1 MTTSMTLR
9 RCFAQSAT
17 LIAQR
22 MQKISVCLISSAFC
36 PSAIFIFTAMIA
48 SAANPPDFPAA
59 DSSALQRWQS
69 NRFGM
74 FIHFDPSCLTGEE
87 ISWSRAGER
96 RDRGEDVKDGTPA
109 AEYDTLY
116 RQFNPTN
123 FNARTWVQTAKSAG
137 MKYIVFTAKHHDG
150 FAMFDSKL
158 TDYKITKSPFGRDLC
173 AELAEACHE
182 AGISLGFYYSP
193 PDWHQPDFFTTNYVQ
208 YIKYMHGQVRE
219 LLSNYGQVDELWF
232 DATGGTNTPETWNNQ
247 ELFPMIRELQPQI
260 LVTTRCGGWGDFDT
274 PEQRIGGFQN
284 DTPWETCMT
293 ICQQW
298 SWKPDDHMKSLAQ
311 CIKTLVLCAGGDGN
325 LLLNVGPMPDGEIEP
340 RQVSRLKEI
349 GVWLDKNG
357 ESIYGTHGGPWK
369 PTKALASTRKGDVIY
384 LHILK
389 NGSQTIELPIELPD
403 IAAKIKSASILGGG
417 QVKFTREDGKLIFNV
432 PFNQRNELDTVLK
445 LQLASSAMNLPAVE
459 LSPTFK
465 ATASSV
471 YGEDD
476 GGYAAQLAFDG
487 DDQTRWATDDGTRQA
502 WVAIDFLK
510 PQTVNHVRISEAY
523 AGRVQKFEPQ
533 YLDGD
538 EWKTIFAGTTLGDNF
553 QKSFSAVTAR
563 EFRLNILKATN
574 GPTINEI
581 ELMDKHL

>member
-1 MTTSMTLR
+1 
-9 RCFAQSAT
+9 
-17 LIAQR
+17 
-22 MQKISVCLISSAFC
+22 
-36 PSAIFIFTAMIA
+36 MIA